1 MKNLLSISNFFSSTS
16 LAFLCLFSAC
26 GNKEQAP
33 IINQKIENSAPNF
46 KPHVLKDTI
55 GGVFHEYYQNGNI
68 KIKGILKNG
77 KRDGDWSYFYENGKL
92 WSWGE
97 YTEGVRNGASSVYY
111 ENGVLKMEGN
121 YFNNKQIGIWK
132 FYDENGN
139 LKKEVNLD
147 PH

>member
-1 MKNLLSISNFFSSTS
+1 MKSLLSLSNYIAITTI
-16 LAFLCLFSAC
+16 AFVSIFASC
-26 GNKEQAP
+26 GNKEQTP
-33 IINQKIENSAPNF
+33 QVNNKIENASQNF
-46 KPHVLKDTI
+46 KPQVLKDTI

-68 KIKGILKNG
+68 KIKGVLKNG

-121 YFNNKQIGIWK
+121 YFNNKQIGLWK
-132 FYDENGN
+132 FYDESGK

-147 PH
+147 K